1 MMGTPARTN
10 TLSWR
15 EKCMT
20 SLRGTFFLVTSNWR
34 TLFFSE
40 TSIVWYPRSRRAR
53 WAAPGEAA
61 DSVPVTFFP
70 VSSTAL

>member
-1 MMGTPARTN
+1 MIGMPAWTK

-20 SLRGTFFLVTSNWR
+20 SLRGTNFLVTSNWR

-40 TSIVWYPRSRRAR
+40 TSTVW
-53 WAAPGEAA
+53 
-61 DSVPVTFFP
+61 
-70 VSSTAL
+70 